1 MATSFQRVQM
11 NFIISD
17 NMANCLK
24 RAEKSVV
31 LISFWWCPLWSPRLY
46 CCCFLPWFNMNQVP
60 ETLFSALF
68 RQFAILSEIIKFIC
82 TRCETGQKSLLPVSK
97 VHHESGTR
105 KTISLSVIAYNKKLR
120 VVPCSGET
128 KSYFYALVFPQVS

>member
-1 MATSFQRVQM
+1 M

-24 RAEKSVV
+24 RAEKKCCSNQFLMVSSVKSTPV
-31 LISFWWCPLWSPRLY
+31 LLL
-46 CCCFLPWFNMNQVP
+46 FLTVVQ
-60 ETLFSALF
+60 
-68 RQFAILSEIIKFIC
+68 
-82 TRCETGQKSLLPVSK
+82 
-97 VHHESGTR
+97 HESGTR